1 MKSKEGDKYLGKH
14 LNSINDLLEEGHDPK
29 VRDLVVYEDAK
40 ILSDISY
47 FEGYDAGVSDE
58 RNKEDYEVWMVE
70 LFKKIAVDGLPKNI
84 KAAILR
90 YVFVLFRPL
99 MENLTDMLLD
109 TIIIKR
115 KVG

>member
-47 FEGYDAGVSDE
+47 FEIGRAHV
-58 RNKEDYEVWMVE
+58 
-70 LFKKIAVDGLPKNI
+70 
-84 KAAILR
+84 
-90 YVFVLFRPL
+90 
-99 MENLTDMLLD
+99 
-109 TIIIKR
+109 
-115 KVG
+115 